1 MKMRFKVTVDVEV
14 NVDDEGKCLE
24 ITPNDNK
31 HARIAKR
38 HGKRL
43 LAAML
48 ADSRLG
54 KMMSTWAI
62 SEALADHDDIDPDAE
77 KPLEDVAHALSGK
90 SGDFYREATA
100 HHAFSEN
107 ADGVME
113 ALYGDTNI
121 VAVACERVE

>member
-14 NVDDEGKCLE
+14 NVDHEGKCLE

-31 HARIAKR
+31 YARIAKR

-48 ADSRLG
+48 LDPRFD
-54 KMMSTWAI
+54 KMMSTLVI
-62 SEALADHDDIDPDAE
+62 SEALADHVNIDPDAE
-77 KPLEDVAHALSGK
+77 DPLEDVAHALSGN
-90 SGDFYREATA
+90 SGKFYREATA
-100 HHAFSEN
+100 HHVFSEN
-107 ADGVME
+107 TDGVME
-113 ALYGDTNI
+113 ALYWDTNI